1 MSINNAN
8 PLHPE
13 CPINVCILSG
23 CFIIRA
29 YKTKLKAPKLLVFS
43 APGRP
48 SVLIIVSLPLNLY
61 PGLGG
66 VHLNTS
72 GYLVT

>member
-1 MSINNAN
+1 M
-8 PLHPE
+8 
-13 CPINVCILSG
+13 
-23 CFIIRA
+23 
-29 YKTKLKAPKLLVFS
+29 TKEKADKLAVFS

-48 SVLIIVSLPLNLY
+48 SVLVIVSLPLNLY

-72 GYLVT
+72 GYFVT